1 MKFGLKEKT
10 IEQINEIFAKYSQ
23 IEKVILYGSR
33 AKGLSKNSSDIDLT
47 LKGSGLNLS
56 IINKISLDIDD
67 LLLPYTFDISN
78 FKQISNSNLINHIEM
93 VGVVFYERNKV
104 SADG

>member
-33 AKGLSKNSSDIDLT
+33 AKGLSRNSSDIDLT
-47 LKGSGLNLS
+47 LKGNNLNLS

-78 FKQISNSNLINHIEM
+78 FKQISNSSLINHIER
-93 VGVVFYERNKV
+93 VGVIFYERNKV
-104 SADG
+104 TVDE

>member
-33 AKGLSKNSSDIDLT
+33 AKGLSRNSSDIDLT
-47 LKGSGLNLS
+47 LNGNDLNLS

-78 FKQISNSNLINHIEM
+78 FKQISNSSLINHIER
-93 VGVVFYERNKV
+93 VGVIFYERNKV
-104 SADG
+104 TVDE